1 MRVPRSTYRLQITSA
16 FTLPEAASAAAYI
29 HDLGA
34 DWLYFSPL
42 LQAESGSD
50 HGYDVIDHSQID
62 PARGGNVGLAEAVA
76 AARSQGLGV
85 LIDIVPNH
93 VGVATPALNPWWWDV
108 LKHGQSS
115 RYAAAFDID
124 WAFGGGKVRIPVLGD
139 DSLADLTIV
148 GDELRYFDNRY
159 PIAPGTADGGAD
171 AVTVH
176 SRQHY
181 ELVNWHRADYDLN
194 YRRFFGVNSL
204 AGIRVEEPWVFDE
217 SHVEIARWFS
227 EGLADGLRVD
237 HPDGLRDPGGYLERL
252 GELTGHSYVL
262 VEKILEG
269 REPLPPEWATAG
281 TTGYD
286 ALADFD
292 RVLVDPAGEGR
303 LDALDDALASDDRP
317 APTSFITLIHETKRA
332 IADGILR
339 SEVLRIV
346 RELQRSGAIDITGT
360 VAAGSES
367 FETGLPALDATSV
380 ADAVAELL
388 TCFTVYRSYLPFGI
402 EQVREAADRAAAFR
416 PDLEETID
424 AILPALSDATN
435 IAALRFQQTSGMVM
449 AKGVEDTAFYR
460 FNRLTS
466 LNEVG
471 ADPAEFAISVP
482 EFHKRQVARLRS
494 YPNAMTTL
502 STHDTKRGEDTR
514 SRISVIAEVPEQ
526 WASTLSQLRTLAP
539 LGDGQLENLLW
550 QAIIGSWPA
559 SRERLHAYA
568 EKAAREAGDS
578 TSWLAVNDEFE
589 ARMHR
594 MIDSAFDSHEVRRVL
609 AGFLK
614 IVEQPGWSNSLSLKL
629 LQLTAPG
636 APDVYQGSELWETSL
651 VDPDNRR
658 PVDFEQRRSML
669 ARLDA
674 GDLPPIDES
683 GAAKLL
689 VTSRALRLRRDRPGQ
704 FEGYRPLTAVGSAAS
719 HVVAFDRDEAIT
731 VATRLPVG
739 LAAAGGWGD
748 THLETDYSRV
758 VDVITG
764 RVYDGSRI
772 QVAELLQT
780 YPVALLIPT
789 TEA

>member
-16 FTLPEAASAAAYI
+16 FTLTDAADAAAYI

-34 DWLYFSPL
+34 DWVYFSPL
-42 LQAESGSD
+42 LEAEAGSD
-50 HGYDVIDHSQID
+50 HGYDVIDHRRID
-62 PARGGNVGLAEAVA
+62 PARGGEAGLSAAVA
-76 AARSQGLGV
+76 AARAQGLGV

-93 VGVATPALNPWWWDV
+93 VGVATPAVNPWWWDV
-108 LKHGQSS
+108 LEHGQSS

-124 WAFGGGKVRIPVLGD
+124 WQFGSGKVRIPVLGD
-139 DSLADLTIV
+139 DSLDDLTV
-148 GDELRYFDNRY
+148 VDNELHYFENRY
-159 PIAPGTADGGAD
+159 PLAPGTFSDGAD

-194 YRRFFGVNSL
+194 YRRFFAVNSL

-237 HPDGLRDPGGYLERL
+237 HPDGLRDPGAYLDRL
-252 GELTGHSYVL
+252 GELTGHRYVL

-269 REPLPPEWATAG
+269 REQLPPEWATAG

-292 RVLVDPAGEGR
+292 RVLVDGAGETPLNQ
-303 LDALDDALASDDRP
+303 LDQALADGERVV
-317 APTSFITLIHETKRA
+317 PTSFTELIHETKRG

-346 RELQRSGAIDITGT
+346 RDLKRSDAVDITGT
-360 VAAGSES
+360 AQPGSEPYQ
-367 FETGLPALDATSV
+367 TGLPTLDATTV

-388 TCFTVYRSYLPFGI
+388 TCFAVYRSYVPLGI
-402 EQVREAADRAAAFR
+402 EQVREAADLAETHR
-416 PDLEETID
+416 PDLSATID
-424 AILPALSDATN
+424 AILPALSDPSN
-435 IAALRFQQTSGMVM
+435 IAAKRFQQTSGMVM

-460 FNRLTS
+460 YNRLTS

-471 ADPAEFAISVP
+471 ADPGEFAISVS
-482 EFHKRQVARLRS
+482 EFHKRQVTRLRS

-514 SRISVIAEVPEQ
+514 ARISVISELPEA

-550 QAIIGSWPA
+550 QAIVGSWPA

-578 TSWLAVNDEFE
+578 TGWLAVNEQFE

-594 MIDSAFDSHEVRRVL
+594 LVDSAFDSPDVRRVL

-614 IVEQPGWSNSLSLKL
+614 LVEQPGWSNSLSLKL

-636 APDVYQGSELWETSL
+636 SPDVYQGSELWETSL

-658 PVDFEQRRSML
+658 PVDYEQRRSML

-689 VTSRALRLRRDRPGQ
+689 VTSRALRLRRDKSGQ
-704 FEGYRPLTAVGSAAS
+704 FEGYRPLTAEGSAAS

-739 LAAAGGWGD
+739 LAARGGWGD
-748 THLETDYSRV
+748 TSLSTDYGRV
-758 VDVITG
+758 RDVITG
-764 RVYDGSRI
+764 RSYDGSRI
-772 QVAELLQT
+772 LLAELLAT
-780 YPVALLIPT
+780 YPVALLTPT